1 MAFSNHL
8 LRALSPAD
16 LALLMEGAERVSF
29 SARETIIRPA
39 EPVRWMYFI
48 ESGILT
54 MSTGW
59 DRVDCADVGLIGRE
73 GASGLPMVFAGAESP
88 FHVASLMS
96 GYAHRVEAA
105 HVRDVCRRSDTLGMV
120 LHRYAQITLTMT
132 AETARTNTRNTV
144 EQRLAR
150 WLLMIHDRSD
160 EDELRITHDAL
171 ASALLVRRPGVTVA
185 THFLEGDHSIRAVRG
200 KITVLN
206 RQSLEASACGG
217 YGLPEAEYR
226 RLIPRYDA
234 SVTEA
239 DAAKINDRNFLRKT
253 CELSASQAS

>member
-1 MAFSNHL
+1 MDVSNHL
-8 LRALSPAD
+8 LLGLSPAD
-16 LALLMEGAERVSF
+16 LALLMDGAERVSF

-39 EPVRWMYFI
+39 EPVRWMYFV

-54 MSTGW
+54 VSTGW

-73 GASGLPMVFAGAESP
+73 GASGLPMVFASAESP
-88 FHVASLMS
+88 FRVAALMS
-96 GYAHRVEAA
+96 GHAYRVEAG
-105 HVRDVCRRSDTLGMV
+105 HVRDACLRSNTLSML

-132 AETARTNTRNTV
+132 AETARVNTRNTV

-171 ASALLVRRPGVTVA
+171 ATALHVRRPGVTVA
-185 THFLEGDHSIRAVRG
+185 THFLEGDRSIKAVRG

-206 RQSLEASACGG
+206 RQFLEASACGG

-226 RLIPRYDA
+226 RLIPPYDA
-234 SVTEA
+234 SA
-239 DAAKINDRNFLRKT
+239 S
-253 CELSASQAS
+253 ELCPANIGSTVIQRQHGFSASLMS